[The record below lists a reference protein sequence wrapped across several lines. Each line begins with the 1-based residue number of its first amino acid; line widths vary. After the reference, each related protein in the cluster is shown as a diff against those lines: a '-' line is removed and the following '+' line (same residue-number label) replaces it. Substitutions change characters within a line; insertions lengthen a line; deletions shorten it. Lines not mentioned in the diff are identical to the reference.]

1 MAKNAGIRM
10 NPKSFHKSQIKFYL
24 TLLPITIFMLLPIV
38 YIVSTAFKPL
48 DELFLF
54 PPRFLAQQPTLSN
67 FHNLFA
73 QTRTSVPMLRYLLN
87 SLLVTGIVLVLSV
100 VISSMAAYALSKL
113 AFKGKKILFEV
124 NQLALMFVAAT
135 VAIPR
140 YLVIERL
147 GLIDTI
153 WAHIFPVMAIPVGLF
168 LLKQFIDQIPDA
180 LIEAARIDGASEMLI
195 FRKIILPLIKPAL
208 STMAILAFQM
218 VFNNVET
225 SAFYMTTESIR
236 TLAFYMTTLTQDVST
251 SVAGQGVAAAAAL
264 VMFLPN
270 VLMFIFLQAQVMDT
284 VAHSGIK

>member
-1 MAKNAGIRM
+1 MASNTGVKM
-10 NPKSFHKSQIKFYL
+10 NPKSFNKSQIKFY
-24 TLLPITIFMLLPIV
+24 IMLLPIMIFMILPII

-54 PPRFLAQQPTLSN
+54 PPRFLAQQPTLEN
-67 FHNLFA
+67 FYNLFA

-87 SLLVTGIVLVLSV
+87 SLLVTGVVLFLSV
-100 VISSMAAYALSKL
+100 IVSSMAAYALSKL
-113 AFKGKKILFEV
+113 KFKGKKVLFEV

-147 GLIDTI
+147 GLFDTF
-153 WAHIFPVMAIPVGLF
+153 WAHILPIVAIPVGLF
-168 LLKQFIDQIPDA
+168 LLKQFVDQIPDA
-180 LIEAARIDGASEMLI
+180 LIEAARIDGAGELLI

-218 VFNNVET
+218 IWNNIET
-225 SAFYMTTESIR
+225 SAFYMTSESIR
-236 TLAFYMTTLTQDVST
+236 TLAFYMNTLTQDVGT
-251 SVAGQGVAAAAAL
+251 SVGGQGVAAAAAL

-270 VLMFIFLQAQVMDT
+270 VIMFIILQSQVMDT